1 MHHRPVSINV
11 ERDVDMSITGQRHA
25 FFFTYS
31 AGCSKDGMLKY
42 FDAHLYKYEL
52 YCHVLLLLPILV
64 IIALLLLFSN
74 AGFSLDLSQP
84 IMDRALLH
92 CDNVYKYPAFRA
104 VGTVCRTNLPSHT
117 AFRGFGGPQVEW
129 L

>member
-1 MHHRPVSINV
+1 MNCFVVVVP
-11 ERDVDMSITGQRHA
+11 
-25 FFFTYS
+25 
-31 AGCSKDGMLKY
+31 
-42 FDAHLYKYEL
+42 
-52 YCHVLLLLPILV
+52 LLLLPTV
-64 IIALLLLFSN
+64 SQFPYSNFFFFFVNSN

-117 AFRGFGGPQVEW
+117 AFRGFGGPQVENACIT
-129 L
+129 